1 MENFDKYRIRV
12 TLVDPINWEPL
23 DLYFKLLDSDIA
35 KKWANHFMELKSGG
49 NYIRENSLKTNSN
62 SSNYTLNDCHNILCK
77 IVDNINKFYDQPI
90 TRPTEITEDVLNY
103 LHECYEKY
111 GIRNDQRLREKWW
124 DTAYVNIPEDSPFA
138 KRWPGITFNE
148 DMHNSF
154 IKLNEWIHKTESYF
168 NTDFNDTNPSGVVT
182 YSLSPRTDFPL
193 EDADYDNIEKFLN
206 FGDFCLGYNTLGKNL
221 EHIVLD
227 EDYEALDRNA
237 IVPQTTWSSET
248 FIHLGTRLNGNDV
261 RASLANYK
269 RKWDK
274 LHVSEKTNYI
284 FGEFKKNREGY
295 IKIAEIDE
303 RSKSLFF
310 DEERPTR
317 PIVKINFAKYT
328 KVQNIEIV
336 KEDQVDKHGQ
346 GRTPRWKPIPD
357 NTGKIIEKIE
367 SKEAI
372 VTWILNNVCTYD
384 CRYCPPNL
392 HNGTNPKYDW
402 EEVEPFVDKLFDH
415 YGKQFGNNIRFAL
428 SGGEPTVSRFF
439 PELVREIHSRGGS
452 VGMTTN
458 LTRSVRFIE
467 ENFGYLSYAACSFHP
482 SMAFT
487 RNDADTFIEKIKVSQ
502 KYTDTSIRIML
513 DPEYWDLTINF
524 IDKLFEDPEVT
535 ANVEVVYIQDQY
547 GGSSTKI
554 CELSYTTEQQ
564 NYITQFVNKNLKINT
579 EKVLAV
585 RKNSNRNPALVTYE
599 DGTVESLQSPQ
610 TLINKGETRF
620 FDYSCSIGK
629 ESLFINYDGSFRR
642 ANCHVGGSLLGTIE
656 NFRDFSWEEI
666 KTPVRC
672 TIGWCAC
679 GADVPVSKNITY

>member
-1 MENFDKYRIRV
+1 MENFDRHRIRV
-12 TLVDPINWEPL
+12 TLVDPVNWEPL
-23 DLYFKLLDSDIA
+23 DLYFKILDSDIA
-35 KKWANHFMELKSGG
+35 KKWANHFMDLKSGA
-49 NYIRENSLKTNSN
+49 NYIRENSLKSN
-62 SSNYTLNDCHNILCK
+62 STSSNLSLNDCYNILCK

-90 TRPTEITEDVLNY
+90 TRPTEITEEVLNY

-111 GIRNDQRLREKWW
+111 GVRNHQRLREKWW
-124 DTAYVNIPEDSPFA
+124 DTAYLNIPADSPFA

-148 DMHNSF
+148 DMHDSF
-154 IKLNEWIHKTESYF
+154 IKLNEWIHKTEKYIGKDDNS
-168 NTDFNDTNPSGVVT
+168 PSPSSVIT
-182 YSLSPRTDFPL
+182 YSLSPRTNFPL
-193 EDADYDNIEKFLN
+193 EAVDFDNLVKFPD

-227 EDYEALDRNA
+227 EDFEALDRNA
-237 IVPQTTWSSET
+237 IVPQTDWSSES
-248 FIHLGTRLNGNDV
+248 FIYLGPKNTDEQRELNK
-261 RASLANYK
+261 YK
-269 RKWDK
+269 KKWDA
-274 LHVSEKTNYI
+274 LNVSEKTDYI

-303 RSKSLFF
+303 RSKLFLY
-310 DEERPTR
+310 DKKNAV
-317 PIVKINFAKYT
+317 VKIDFAKYS

-336 KEDQVDKHGQ
+336 REEVFNKLGEE
-346 GRTPRWKPIPD
+346 RIPRWKPIPD

-367 SKEAI
+367 NREAI
-372 VTWILNNVCTYD
+372 ITWILNNVCTYS

-402 EEVEPFVDKLFDH
+402 EEIQPFVDKLFDH

-458 LTRSVRFIE
+458 LTRSIRFIE
-467 ENFGYLSYAACSFHP
+467 DNFGYLSYAACSFHP

-487 RNDADTFIEKIKVSQ
+487 RNDADAFIEKIKVSQ

-547 GGSSTKI
+547 GGSVEKI

-564 NYITQFVNKNLKINT
+564 NYITQFVNKNLGINT
-579 EKVLAV
+579 AKDLVIDNT
-585 RKNSNRNPALVTYE
+585 RTRNPSMITYE
-599 DGTVESLQSPQ
+599 DSTVESLQSPQ
-610 TLINKGETRF
+610 KLINKGETRF

-642 ANCHVGGSLLGTIE
+642 ANCHVGGTKLGTIE
-656 NFRDFSWEEI
+656 NFRDFSWQEI
-666 KTPVRC
+666 KNPVRC
-672 TIGWCAC
+672 TNGWCSC
-679 GADVPVSKNITY
+679 GADVPVSKKITY

>member
-1 MENFDKYRIRV
+1 MENFDRHRIRV
-12 TLVDPINWEPL
+12 TLVDPVNWEPF
-23 DLYFKLLDSDIA
+23 DLYFKILDSDIA
-35 KKWANHFMELKSGG
+35 KKWANHFMDLKSGA
-49 NYIRENSLKTNSN
+49 NYIRENSLKSN
-62 SSNYTLNDCHNILCK
+62 SASSNFSLNDCYNILCK

-90 TRPTEITEDVLNY
+90 TRPTEITEEVLNY

-111 GIRNDQRLREKWW
+111 GVRNDQRLREKWW
-124 DTAYVNIPEDSPFA
+124 DTAYLNIPADSPFA

-148 DMHNSF
+148 DMHDSF
-154 IKLNEWIHKTESYF
+154 IKLNEWIHKTEKYIGKDD
-168 NTDFNDTNPSGVVT
+168 NNPSPSAVIT
-182 YSLSPRTDFPL
+182 YSLSPGSNFPL
-193 EDADYDNIEKFLN
+193 EAADFDNLVKFPD

-227 EDYEALDRNA
+227 EDFEALDRNA
-237 IVPQTTWSSET
+237 IVPQTAWSSES
-248 FIHLGTRLNGNDV
+248 FIYLGAKDTDEQNSLNK
-261 RASLANYK
+261 YK
-269 RKWDK
+269 KKWDA
-274 LHVSEKTNYI
+274 LNVSEKTDYI

-303 RSKSLFF
+303 RSKLFLY
-310 DEERPTR
+310 DKKNAV
-317 PIVKINFAKYT
+317 VKIDFAKYS

-336 KEDQVDKHGQ
+336 REEVFNKQ
-346 GRTPRWKPIPD
+346 GEQRIPRWKPIPD

-367 SKEAI
+367 NREAI
-372 VTWILNNVCTYD
+372 ITWILNNVCTYS

-402 EEVEPFVDKLFDH
+402 EEIEPFVDKLFDH
-415 YGKQFGNNIRFAL
+415 YGKQFGNNIRFSL

-439 PELVREIHSRGGS
+439 PELVREINSRGGS
-452 VGMTTN
+452 VGITTN
-458 LTRSVRFIE
+458 LTRSARFIS
-467 ENFGYLSYAACSFHP
+467 ENFRYLSYAACSFHP

-487 RNDADTFIEKIKVSQ
+487 RNDAFDFIEKIKVSQ
-502 KYTDTSIRIML
+502 KCTDTSIRIML

-564 NYITQFVNKNLKINT
+564 NYITQFVNKNLKIFT

-585 RKNSNRNPALVTYE
+585 RKNSNINPALVTYE

-629 ESLFINYDGSFRR
+629 ESLFINYDGSIRR
-642 ANCHVGGSLLGTIE
+642 ANCTVGGSNIGTIE
-656 NFRDFSWEEI
+656 NFKDIEWQDMS
-666 KTPVRC
+666 TPVRC

-679 GADVPVSKNITY
+679 GADVPVSKNKTY

>member
-1 MENFDKYRIRV
+1 MENFDRHRIRV
-12 TLVDPINWEPL
+12 TLVDPVNWEPL
-23 DLYFKLLDSDIA
+23 DLYFKILDSDIA
-35 KKWANHFMELKSGG
+35 KKWANHFMDLKSGA
-49 NYIRENSLKTNSN
+49 NYIRENSLKSN
-62 SSNYTLNDCHNILCK
+62 STSSNLSLNDCYNILCK

-90 TRPTEITEDVLNY
+90 TRPTEITEEVLNY

-111 GIRNDQRLREKWW
+111 GVRNHQRLREKWW
-124 DTAYVNIPEDSPFA
+124 DTAYLNIPADSPFA

-148 DMHNSF
+148 DMHDSF
-154 IKLNEWIHKTESYF
+154 IKLNEWIHKTEKYIGKDDNS
-168 NTDFNDTNPSGVVT
+168 PSPSSVIT
-182 YSLSPRTDFPL
+182 YSLSPRTNFPL
-193 EDADYDNIEKFLN
+193 EAVDFDNLVKFPD

-227 EDYEALDRNA
+227 EDFEALDRNA
-237 IVPQTTWSSET
+237 IVPQTAWSSES
-248 FIHLGTRLNGNDV
+248 FIYLGAKDTDEQKALNK
-261 RASLANYK
+261 YK
-269 RKWDK
+269 KKWDA
-274 LHVSEKTNYI
+274 LNVSEKTDYI

-303 RSKSLFF
+303 RSKLFLY
-310 DEERPTR
+310 DKKNAV
-317 PIVKINFAKYT
+317 VKIDFAKYS

-336 KEDQVDKHGQ
+336 REEVFNKLGEE
-346 GRTPRWKPIPD
+346 RIPRWKPIPD

-367 SKEAI
+367 NREAI
-372 VTWILNNVCTYD
+372 ITWILNNVCTYS

-402 EEVEPFVDKLFDH
+402 EEIQPFVDKLFDH

-458 LTRSVRFIE
+458 LTRSIRFIE
-467 ENFGYLSYAACSFHP
+467 DNFGYLSYAACSFHP

-487 RNDADTFIEKIKVSQ
+487 RNDADAFIEKIKVSQ

-547 GGSSTKI
+547 GGSVEKI

-564 NYITQFVNKNLKINT
+564 NYITQFVNKNLGINT
-579 EKVLAV
+579 AKDLVID
-585 RKNSNRNPALVTYE
+585 NNRTRTPSMITYE
-599 DGTVESLQSPQ
+599 DRTVESLQSPQ
-610 TLINKGETRF
+610 KLINKGETRF

-642 ANCHVGGSLLGTIE
+642 ANCHVGGSKLGTIE
-656 NFRDFSWEEI
+656 NFRDFSWQEI
-666 KTPVRC
+666 KNPVRC
-672 TIGWCAC
+672 TIGWCSC
-679 GADVPVSKNITY
+679 GADVPVSKKITY